1 MIYFFERRT
10 LYLHTPIQKRLLVPF
25 CPKHETVCEDGNF
38 IHILKLSEKKVYV
51 SLRIDEHDCCQI
63 INQTSD

>member
-38 IHILKLSEKKVYV
+38 IHILKLSEKKSIRFFTY
-51 SLRIDEHDCCQI
+51 
-63 INQTSD
+63 